1 VGPARKI
8 ALPDGSPVWL
18 VTRYREVRAALAD
31 PRLSLDKRHA
41 TGWAGFTLPP
51 ALDANLLNMDP
62 PQHTRIRSLVSQ
74 AFTPRRVEEMRP
86 GVQRLADRLLD
97 AFPEGGPV
105 DLIAAYAEPL
115 PIGVIGEMFDVPLE
129 DLARLRG
136 WTNDMVTG
144 SREAAGAAIGAIH
157 HFLAQLV
164 AHRRAAPG
172 TDLLSAMI
180 AARDE
185 GDRLSEDELTSL
197 AFLVLFAGYENTVS
211 LVGNAAL
218 ALLRDPALAAAL
230 RADESLLPAAVDELM
245 RYEPPAPVS
254 IRRFPTEDLTIGEVT
269 IPKGETV
276 LLGLA
281 AANRDPER
289 WAGPEV
295 IDLTR
300 PENPHVSLGHGIHY
314 CLGAP
319 LARLEAQVAI
329 GTLLRRVP
337 ELALAV
343 PVGELRWRPTFRAR
357 GLVELPV
364 RTTPR
369 SSDRPATSGPTS
381 PRTG

>member
-1 VGPARKI
+1 MSPDVGPARKI

-18 VTRYREVRAALAD
+18 VTRYAEVRAAFAD

-86 GVQRLADRLLD
+86 GVQRLADRLVDTLP
-97 AFPEGGPV
+97 AGGPV

-115 PIGVIGEMFDVPLE
+115 PIGVVGEMFDVPLE

-144 SREAAGAAIGAIH
+144 SRQAAGAAIVSIH
-157 HFLAQLV
+157 HFLSELV
-164 AHRRAAPG
+164 AHRRATPG
-172 TDLLSAMI
+172 PDLLSAMI

-197 AFLVLFAGYENTVS
+197 AFLVLFAGYENTVN
-211 LVGNAAL
+211 LIGNAIL
-218 ALLRDPALAAAL
+218 ALLRDPGWAATL
-230 RADESLLPAAVDELM
+230 RADPALLPSAVDELT
-245 RYEPPAPVS
+245 RHEPPAPVS
-254 IRRFPTEDLTIGEVT
+254 IRRFPTEDVTIGGVT

-281 AANRDPER
+281 AANRDPAR
-289 WAGPEV
+289 WQEPDT
-295 IDLTR
+295 IDLGR
-300 PENPHVSLGHGIHY
+300 AENPHLSLGHGIHY

-319 LARLEAQVAI
+319 LARLEARIAV
-329 GTLLRRVP
+329 GTLLRRLP
-337 ELALAV
+337 DLALAV
-343 PVGELRWRPTFRAR
+343 PVEELRWRSTFRAR

-364 RTTPR
+364 RT
-369 SSDRPATSGPTS
+369 SDAGL
-381 PRTG
+381 

>member
-1 VGPARKI
+1 VSDGVGPARRMV
-8 ALPDGSPVWL
+8 LQDGSAVWL
-18 VTRYREVRAALAD
+18 VTRYTEVRAALAD

-74 AFTPRRVEEMRP
+74 AFTPRRVAQMRP

-97 AFPEGGPV
+97 AFPSGGPV

-115 PIGVIGEMFDVPLE
+115 PIGVVGEMFDVSLE

-144 SREAAGAAIGAIH
+144 SREAVGAAIGSIH
-157 HFLAQLV
+157 RFLAELV

-197 AFLVLFAGYENTVS
+197 AFLVLFAGYENTVN
-211 LVGNAAL
+211 LIGNGVL
-218 ALLRDPALAAAL
+218 ALLRDPARAAAL
-230 RADESLLPAAVDELM
+230 RADPGLLPSAVDELM
-245 RYEPPAPVS
+245 RYDPPAPVS
-254 IRRFPTEDLTIGEVT
+254 IRRFPTEDVTIGEVT
-269 IPKGETV
+269 VPKGETV

-281 AANRDPER
+281 AANRDPDR
-289 WAGPEV
+289 WADPDSL
-295 IDLTR
+295 DLGR
-300 PENPHVSLGHGIHY
+300 AENPHLSLGHGIHY

-319 LARLEAQVAI
+319 LARLEGQIAI
-329 GTLLRRVP
+329 GTLLRRRP
-337 ELALAV
+337 DLALAV
-343 PVGELRWRPTFRAR
+343 PVEELRWRPTFRSR

-364 RTTPR
+364 TP
-369 SSDRPATSGPTS
+369 
-381 PRTG
+381 

>member
-1 VGPARKI
+1 MSAETGAVGPARRI

-18 VTRYREVRAALAD
+18 VTRYTEVRAAFTD

-62 PQHTRIRSLVSQ
+62 PQHTRIRALVSQ

-86 GVQRLADRLLD
+86 GVQRIADRLLD
-97 AFPEGGPV
+97 TMPSGGPV

-115 PIGVIGEMFDVPLE
+115 SIGVVGEMFDVPLE

-136 WTNDMVTG
+136 WTDDMVTG
-144 SREAAGAAIGAIH
+144 SREAAGAAIVSIH
-157 HFLAQLV
+157 RFLSELV

-197 AFLVLFAGYENTVS
+197 AFLVLFAGYENTVN
-211 LVGNAAL
+211 LIGNAIL
-218 ALLRDPALAAAL
+218 ALLRDPDLAAVL
-230 RADESLLPAAVDELM
+230 RADPALLPSAVDELM
-245 RYEPPAPVS
+245 RHDPPAPVS
-254 IRRFPTEDLTIGEVT
+254 IRRFTTEDLTIGEVT

-281 AANRDPER
+281 AANRDPGR
-289 WAGPEV
+289 WTDPDT
-295 IDLTR
+295 IDLAR
-300 PENPHVSLGHGIHY
+300 QENQHLTLGHGIHY

-319 LARLEAQVAI
+319 LARIEGPVAI
-329 GTLLRRVP
+329 ASILRRLP
-337 ELALAV
+337 DLTLAV
-343 PVGELRWRPTFRAR
+343 PIEELRWRPTFRAR
-357 GLVELPV
+357 GVVELPV
-364 RTTPR
+364 RTAPL
-369 SSDRPATSGPTS
+369 
-381 PRTG
+381 

>member
-1 VGPARKI
+1 MNAVGPATRI

-18 VTRYREVRAALAD
+18 VTRYAEVRAAFTD

-74 AFTPRRVEEMRP
+74 AFTPRRVEQLRP
-86 GVQRLADRLLD
+86 GVQRLADHLLD
-97 AFPEGGPV
+97 TLPQGGPV

-115 PIGVIGEMFDVPLE
+115 PIGVIGEMFDVSLE

-144 SREAAGAAIGAIH
+144 SREAAGAAIVAIH
-157 HFLAQLV
+157 HFLAELV

-172 TDLLSAMI
+172 ADLLSAMI

-211 LVGNAAL
+211 FIGNAAL
-218 ALLRDPALAAAL
+218 ALLRDPALAAGL

-254 IRRFPTEDLTIGEVT
+254 IRRFPTEDVTIGEVT

-276 LLGLA
+276 LLGLS

-289 WAGPEV
+289 WTNADAL
-295 IDLTR
+295 DLTR
-300 PENPHVSLGHGIHY
+300 AENPHVSLGHGIHY

-319 LARLEAQVAI
+319 LARMEAAVAI
-329 GTLLRRVP
+329 GTLLRRLP
-337 ELALAV
+337 DMSLAV
-343 PVGELRWRPTFRAR
+343 PVEELRWRPTFRAR

-364 RTTPR
+364 RTTP
-369 SSDRPATSGPTS
+369 
-381 PRTG
+381 

>member
-1 VGPARKI
+1 VEVGPARKI
-8 ALPDGSPVWL
+8 ALPDGAPVWL
-18 VTRYREVRAALAD
+18 VTRYAEVRAALAD

-62 PQHTRIRSLVSQ
+62 PQHTRIRALVSQ
-74 AFTPRRVEEMRP
+74 AFTPRRVAQLRP

-97 AFPEGGPV
+97 ALPSGRPF
-105 DLIAAYAEPL
+105 DLIAMYAEPL
-115 PIGVIGEMFDVPLE
+115 PIGVVGEMFAVPLE

-136 WTNDMVTG
+136 WTDDMVTG
-144 SREAAGAAIGAIH
+144 SREAAGAAVVSIH
-157 HFLAQLV
+157 HFLSGLV

-172 TDLLSAMI
+172 TDLLSAMV

-197 AFLVLFAGYENTVS
+197 AFLVLFAGYENTVH
-211 LVGNAAL
+211 LIGNAVL

-230 RADESLLPAAVDELM
+230 RADPELLPSGVDELM
-245 RYEPPAPVS
+245 RHEPPAPVS
-254 IRRFPTEDLTIGEVT
+254 IRRFPTEDLTVGEVT

-281 AANRDPER
+281 AANRDPSR
-289 WAGPEV
+289 WPEPDV
-295 IDLTR
+295 VDLR
-300 PENPHVSLGHGIHY
+300 RAENPHLSLGHGIHY

-319 LARLEAQVAI
+319 LARLEGQIAI
-329 GTLLRRVP
+329 GTLLRRLP
-337 ELALAV
+337 DLALAV
-343 PVGELRWRPTFRAR
+343 PVEELRWRPTFRSR

-364 RTTPR
+364 RTTPISR
-369 SSDRPATSGPTS
+369 Q
-381 PRTG
+381 

>member
-1 VGPARKI
+1 MGPARKTT
-8 ALPDGSPVWL
+8 LPDGSPVWL
-18 VTRYREVRAALAD
+18 VTRYAEVRAALAD

-41 TGWAGFTLPP
+41 RGWAGFRLPP

-74 AFTPRRVEEMRP
+74 AFTPRRVARMRP

-97 AFPEGGPV
+97 ALPAGGPV
-105 DLIAAYAEPL
+105 DLIAAYAEPF
-115 PIGVIGEMFDVPLE
+115 PIAVVGEMFDVPLD

-136 WTNDMVTG
+136 WTNDLVTG
-144 SREAAGAAIGAIH
+144 AREAAGAAIVEIH
-157 HFLAQLV
+157 RFLAELV

-172 TDLLSAMI
+172 TDLLSAMV

-197 AFLVLFAGYENTVS
+197 AFLVLFAGYENTVN
-211 LVGNAAL
+211 LIGNAVL
-218 ALLRDPALAAAL
+218 ALLLDPAEADAL
-230 RADESLLPAAVDELM
+230 RADESLLPAAVEEFM

-254 IRRFPTEDLTIGEVT
+254 IRRFPTEDVTIGEVT

-289 WAGPEV
+289 WADPDAL
-295 IDLTR
+295 DLAR
-300 PENPHVSLGHGIHY
+300 PDNPHVTLGHGIHY

-319 LARLEAQVAI
+319 LARLEGQIAI
-329 GTLLRRVP
+329 GTLLRRLP
-337 ELALAV
+337 DLALAV
-343 PVGELRWRPTFRAR
+343 PVERLRWRPTFRTH
-357 GLVELPV
+357 GPVELPV
-364 RTTPR
+364 YPSGGYIQRPPSHIR
-369 SSDRPATSGPTS
+369 ADQSS
-381 PRTG
+381 

>member
-1 VGPARKI
+1 VSPDVGPARKI

-18 VTRYREVRAALAD
+18 VTRYAEVRAALAD

-62 PQHTRIRSLVSQ
+62 PQHTRIRALVSQ
-74 AFTPRRVEEMRP
+74 AFTPRRVAEMRP

-97 AFPEGGPV
+97 TLPSGGPV
-105 DLIAAYAEPL
+105 DLIAVFAEPL
-115 PIGVIGEMFDVPLE
+115 PVGVIGEMFAVPLE

-144 SREAAGAAIGAIH
+144 SREAAGAAIVSIH
-157 HFLAQLV
+157 RFLSGLV

-197 AFLVLFAGYENTVS
+197 AFLLLFAGYENTVH
-211 LVGNAAL
+211 LIGNAVL

-230 RADESLLPAAVDELM
+230 RADPELLPSAVDELM
-245 RYEPPAPVS
+245 RYDPPAPVS

-269 IPKGETV
+269 IPMGETV

-281 AANRDPER
+281 AANRDPSR
-289 WAGPEV
+289 WREPDV
-295 IDLTR
+295 VDLGR
-300 PENPHVSLGHGIHY
+300 AENPHLSLGHGIHY

-319 LARLEAQVAI
+319 LARLEGQIAI
-329 GTLLRRVP
+329 GTLLRRLP
-337 ELALAV
+337 DLALAV
-343 PVGELRWRPTFRAR
+343 PVEELSWRPTFRSR

-364 RTTPR
+364 RTTPIPSR
-369 SSDRPATSGPTS
+369 
-381 PRTG
+381 

>member
-1 VGPARKI
+1 MTHDVGPARKI

-18 VTRYREVRAALAD
+18 VTRYAEVRAALAD

-41 TGWAGFTLPP
+41 TGWAGFRLPP

-86 GVQRLADRLLD
+86 GVQRLADQLVD
-97 AFPEGGPV
+97 ALPAGWPV

-115 PIGVIGEMFDVPLE
+115 PIGVVGEMFDVPHD

-144 SREAAGAAIGAIH
+144 TREAAGAAIGAIH
-157 HFLAQLV
+157 HFLAELV

-180 AARDE
+180 EARDE

-197 AFLVLFAGYENTVS
+197 AFLLLFAGYENTVN
-211 LVGNAAL
+211 LIGTAVL
-218 ALLRDPALAAAL
+218 ALLRDPARAAAL
-230 RADESLLPAAVDELM
+230 RADESLLPAAVEEFM
-245 RYEPPAPVS
+245 RFDPPAPVS

-269 IPKGETV
+269 IAKGETV

-281 AANRDPER
+281 AANRDPDR
-289 WAGPEV
+289 WTEPDTL
-295 IDLTR
+295 DLAR

-319 LARLEAQVAI
+319 LARLEARIAI
-329 GTLLRRVP
+329 GTLLRRLP
-337 ELALAV
+337 DLELAV
-343 PVGELRWRPTFRAR
+343 PAEELRWRPTFRAH
-357 GLVELPV
+357 GPIELPV
-364 RTTPR
+364 RT
-369 SSDRPATSGPTS
+369 SPAGDA
-381 PRTG
+381 RAGQL